1 MSLHKLTTRELEE
14 RIDQF
19 RDRALTLK
27 DIIKDIK
34 DPNAKKTL
42 LIHMSNYQ
50 TSLDSLRAEL
60 EKRNSK

>member
-14 RIDQF
+14 KIDQF
-19 RDRALTLK
+19 RDRTETLK
-27 DIIKDIK
+27 DILKDIK

-42 LIHMSNYQ
+42 QSHMSNYK